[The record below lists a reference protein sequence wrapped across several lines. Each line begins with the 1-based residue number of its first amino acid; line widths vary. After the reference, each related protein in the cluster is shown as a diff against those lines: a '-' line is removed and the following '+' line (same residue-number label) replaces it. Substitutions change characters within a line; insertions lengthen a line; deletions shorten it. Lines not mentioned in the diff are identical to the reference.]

1 MFLKV
6 PLSCVT
12 CDFTQTLGKS
22 DINVVYKC
30 EKAFS
35 TTNDRVTHMRPHTGE
50 KPYPCNY
57 CDKAFSVKSILAVV
71 VATAVVTAIVV
82 ADFADYL
89 SKNYSSIVI

>member
-1 MFLKV
+1 
-6 PLSCVT
+6 
-12 CDFTQTLGKS
+12 
-22 DINVVYKC
+22 
-30 EKAFS
+30 
-35 TTNDRVTHMRPHTGE
+35 MRPHTDE